1 MSTDRS
7 NIKSDR
13 NRIRTNIAYDKIK
26 DNKRRKE
33 PIDQIKSIDTKI
45 FPEGFQAKI
54 IHKDPYIVKLRRF
67 LNTEEINTILELS
80 THLFNPS
87 TTVVKGE
94 QIISDGR
101 TSKTAFI
108 TENGQKNKNSE
119 VNKSKTDKILSKI
132 YKKVCYLTGCNKN
145 QIEGLMVVK
154 YDKGQE
160 YYNHHD
166 YFKPEDIELMKDGG
180 QRIATFFCYL
190 NSLNENEGGETEFPE
205 IGVKV
210 KPSKGTAIFW
220 WDVNNKGEVL
230 PKTLHRGNPV
240 KTGIKYGLNIWIRE
254 NGW

>member
-1 MSTDRS
+1 MSTHRS
-7 NIKSDR
+7 KKSQKLKKSISPI
-13 NRIRTNIAYDKIK
+13 NN
-26 DNKRRKE
+26 
-33 PIDQIKSIDTKI
+33 IDQFKNLNEIGVK
-45 FPEGFQAKI
+45 FPEGFKPRV

-80 THLFNPS
+80 KHLFNPS
-87 TTVVKGE
+87 TTVVNGE

-108 TENGQKNKNSE
+108 TENGQTNVNSS
-119 VNKSKTDKILSKI
+119 SKTWKIIERILKR
-132 YKKVCYLTGCNKN
+132 VCYLTGCDRN

-190 NSLNENEGGETEFPE
+190 NSLNDNEGGETEFPE

-210 KPSKGTAIFW
+210 KPSKGTAVFW
-220 WDVNNKGEVL
+220 WDVDKKGKVL
-230 PKTLHRGNPV
+230 DKTLHRGNPV
-240 KTGIKYGLNIWIRE
+240 NDGVKYGLNIWIRDK
-254 NGW
+254 GW